1 VARFYL
7 KRALSATADAPR
19 DEQLRIAAI
28 LRQAAADIR
37 GP

>member
-1 VARFYL
+1 VARFDL
-7 KRALSATADAPR
+7 KLALSAKADAPR
-19 DEQLRIAAI
+19 AEQLRIAAI